1 MRPVKLTISAFGAY
15 GGEVTLDMDR
25 LGSRGLYLI
34 TGDTGAGKT
43 TIFDAVAF
51 ALYGSA
57 SGESRK
63 PKMLRSK
70 YAGPGDRTFV
80 EMEFIYRGK
89 KYRVYRSPEYMRAK
103 QRGEGETRERP
114 DARLE
119 LPGGGLVTGDR
130 QVTGRIEELLGLTRE
145 QFAQIAMLA
154 QGSFSRL
161 LSGKTEERSAI
172 FRELF
177 KTRAYQ
183 RFQERLKE
191 QAREVFQDYQD
202 GIRSFNQYG
211 EGALLEGQ
219 EEKTQWQEALK
230 EGQVQECLKLLRAR
244 VERDEKAYGENQAA
258 ARGAKERLSQAGKE
272 LGAAQSACLA
282 QEGLKEAE
290 AVLEE
295 HEPFL
300 KEAAALKEVQEAR
313 RGEREE
319 LIGRAARAEED
330 LKAYQEL
337 DTLKKETSQAEAK
350 ARSLGGVL
358 EELKKKEEER
368 QEALLAL
375 KERLLKLEGAGE
387 RLLEARAALERDR
400 ENKGRMEELS
410 REAEGCREERERLLK
425 AQRLYK
431 EKRQEQE
438 KAQAGYERLYRVFL
452 DSQAG
457 LLAGDLRPGSPCPVC
472 GSTSHPAPAV
482 LKESGSVTREQVKEA
497 EGQARALREAADAL
511 SLRAGT
517 LSGRLGERLN
527 RLKRQAGQEISG
539 WKESWRERLSRA
551 QGAGDEEFLEEW
563 LKLLAQVKEALG
575 KRIKEREAIERALA
589 GEVQEKKRLE
599 ARRQAI
605 EQEGEKNA
613 GELQEAAAGRA
624 RQEAQAAELGRRLE
638 SLKKRLKEEDRDKAG
653 RELQSLRGTIRAM
666 EQALKEARERWQ
678 GEERLVSGAGARAQA
693 YREQLKEFVCS
704 LGLGGEAGPAG
715 QGAGGPEE
723 AGPEMEEALR
733 CGHKAQGGGAPL
745 SPNPLSRLPI
755 KPLIGRLSA
764 RQEAIK
770 QELCRLDKEG
780 ETLHHRLETNR
791 TALGQMEEKART
803 METAGRRW
811 SWMKALSDTACGELA
826 GKDKITFE
834 AYVQAAYF
842 DRIIARANAR
852 FLMMSRGQYELERC
866 VEEDSRGKSGLG
878 LNVTDHYNG
887 TKRSVKTLSGGES
900 FLASLCLALGLSD
913 EIQAAAGGIQLDAMF
928 VDEGFGS
935 LDGEAL
941 KMAVRALSGLAE
953 GNRLVGIISH
963 VPELKEWI
971 DRRILVEK
979 DRARGSRARIEL
991 E

>member
-15 GGEVTLDMDR
+15 GGEVTLDMEQ

-57 SGESRK
+57 SGENRK

-70 YAGPGDRTFV
+70 YAGPGDKTFV
-80 EMEFIYRGK
+80 EMEFVYRGRN
-89 KYRVYRSPEYMRAK
+89 YLVRRSPEYMRAK

-114 DARLE
+114 DASLK
-119 LPGGGLVTGDR
+119 LPGGELVTGDR

-145 QFAQIAMLA
+145 QFTQIAMLA

-177 KTRAYQ
+177 KTQAYQ

-211 EGALLEGQ
+211 EGALFEGP
-219 EEKTQWQEALK
+219 EETEGWHSALK
-230 EGQVQECLKLLRAR
+230 EGRTEECLKRLAAR
-244 VERDEKAYGENQAA
+244 IERDEAA
-258 ARGAKERLSQAGKE
+258 AGEKRAAAAGAREQLGQVGKE
-272 LGAAQSACLA
+272 LGAAQSARLA
-282 QEGLKEAE
+282 QAGLKEAE
-290 AVLEE
+290 AVLGE
-295 HEPFL
+295 HEPLL
-300 KEAAALKEVQEAR
+300 KEAAALKEAQEAR

-319 LIGRAARAEED
+319 LIGQAARAQED

-337 DTLKKETSQAEAK
+337 DALKKEAAQAEDQ
-350 ARSLGGVL
+350 ARRFGNAL

-368 QEALLAL
+368 QEALSAL
-375 KERLLKLEGAGE
+375 KERLLKLGEAGE
-387 RLLEARAALERDR
+387 RLLEARAALEKDR
-400 ENKGRMEELS
+400 ENQGRMEELS
-410 REAEGCREERERLLK
+410 REAEGCRKERERLLE

-438 KAQAGYERLYRVFL
+438 QAQAGYERLYRVFL
-452 DSQAG
+452 DNQAG

-482 LKESGSVTREQVKEA
+482 LKEGNSVTREQVKEA
-497 EGQARALREAADAL
+497 EGHARALREAADAL
-511 SLRAGT
+511 SLKAGT

-539 WKESWRERLSRA
+539 WKENWRERLSQA
-551 QGAGDEEFLEEW
+551 QEAGDEAFLEEW
-563 LKLLAQVKEALG
+563 LRLLAQVKEVLG
-575 KRIKEREAIERALA
+575 RRIMEREARERTLA
-589 GEVQEKKRLE
+589 GEAQEKKRLE

-613 GELQEAAAGRA
+613 GKLQEAAGGKAH
-624 RQEAQAAELGRRLE
+624 QEARAAELGRRLE
-638 SLKKRLKEEDRDKAG
+638 SLKRRLREEDRDRAA
-653 RELQSLRGTIRAM
+653 RELESLRSMIRAM
-666 EQALKEARERWQ
+666 EQALKEAQERWQ
-678 GEERLVSGAGARAQA
+678 REERLVSEAGAKAQA
-693 YREQLKEFVCS
+693 YREQLQEFARS
-704 LGLGGEAGPAG
+704 LDLSAEGEA
-715 QGAGGPEE
+715 
-723 AGPEMEEALR
+723 
-733 CGHKAQGGGAPL
+733 L
-745 SPNPLSRLPI
+745 SPSGSLSLLPI
-755 KPLIGRLSA
+755 EPLTIRLSA
-764 RQEAIK
+764 RQEALS
-770 QELCRLDKEG
+770 QELGHLEKEG
-780 ETLHHRLETNR
+780 VALHHRLETNR
-791 TALGQMEEKART
+791 AALGQMEEKARA
-803 METAGRRW
+803 MEEAGRRW

-852 FLMMSRGQYELERC
+852 FLLMSRGQYELERC

-900 FLASLCLALGLSD
+900 FQASLCLALGLSD

-935 LDGEAL
+935 LDGESL
-941 KMAVRALSGLAE
+941 KLAVRALSSLAE
-953 GNRLVGIISH
+953 GSRLVGIISH

-971 DRRILVEK
+971 DRRIVVEK
-979 DRARGSRARIEL
+979 DRAGGSRAGIEMG
-991 E
+991 